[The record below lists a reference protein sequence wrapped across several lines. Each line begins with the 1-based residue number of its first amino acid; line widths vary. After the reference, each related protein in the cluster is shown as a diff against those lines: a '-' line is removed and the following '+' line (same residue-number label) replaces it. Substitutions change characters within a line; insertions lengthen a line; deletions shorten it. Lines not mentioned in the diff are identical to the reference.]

1 MVGWGLPHHNDNHRV
16 RLGTPFQKT
25 SGSNARHHI
34 YTVMNHYGNIKKWND
49 ERGFGFIQEEQ
60 TNTEYFAHISSFTP
74 KTPRPQ
80 IGERVIFDTITSDK
94 GRKEAK
100 NIYYLERPKP
110 QNRRADSQKNHRET
124 SNNRMLPLLESLL
137 SILVIAGIGYFIY
150 NKFFTEKSSSN
161 ISTSPASVSSEHR
174 SAQNYQCDGRRYCSQ
189 MHSCEEAKFFL
200 KNCPNTEMD
209 GDHDGTPC
217 EQQWC
222 TVSFD

>member
-1 MVGWGLPHHNDNHRV
+1 
-16 RLGTPFQKT
+16 
-25 SGSNARHHI
+25 
-34 YTVMNHYGNIKKWND
+34 MNHYGNIKKWND

-189 MHSCEEAKFFL
+189 MHSCEEAKIFL
-200 KNCPNTEMD
+200 EERPNTEM
-209 GDHDGTPC
+209 
-217 EQQWC
+217 EWR
-222 TVSFD
+222 S

>member
-110 QNRRADSQKNHRET
+110 QNMLLRASDILSITNSSQKNHHQIFQHH
-124 SNNRMLPLLESLL
+124 LPPYLQNTGLHKTTNAMAGDIVHKC
-137 SILVIAGIGYFIY
+137 ILA
-150 NKFFTEKSSSN
+150 KK
-161 ISTSPASVSSEHR
+161 
-174 SAQNYQCDGRRYCSQ
+174 QNFS
-189 MHSCEEAKFFL
+189 
-200 KNCPNTEMD
+200 
-209 GDHDGTPC
+209 
-217 EQQWC
+217 
-222 TVSFD
+222 

>member
-174 SAQNYQCDGRRYCSQ
+174 SAQNYQCDGRRYCS
-189 MHSCEEAKFFL
+189 
-200 KNCPNTEMD
+200 
-209 GDHDGTPC
+209 
-217 EQQWC
+217 
-222 TVSFD
+222 

>member
-1 MVGWGLPHHNDNHRV
+1 
-16 RLGTPFQKT
+16 
-25 SGSNARHHI
+25 
-34 YTVMNHYGNIKKWND
+34 MNHYGNIKKWND

-110 QNRRADSQKNHRET
+110 QNRRVDSQKNHRET
-124 SNNRMLPLLESLL
+124 SNNRILPLLESLL

-150 NKFFTEKSSSN
+150 NCLRIFRTPVCTKLPMRWQAILFTN
-161 ISTSPASVSSEHR
+161 AFLRR
-174 SAQNYQCDGRRYCSQ
+174 SKIFL
-189 MHSCEEAKFFL
+189 EELPKYR
-200 KNCPNTEMD
+200 N
-209 GDHDGTPC
+209 G
-217 EQQWC
+217 WR
-222 TVSFD
+222 S